1 MKINGIQ
8 QLGVGVEDVHEA
20 WKWYRKY
27 FSMDILMF
35 DEEAVAKLMLAHTE
49 GEPRARHA
57 ILALNMEGGGGFEI
71 WQHTDKKPSP
81 ITVPIVLGDLGIN
94 IGVLKTDN
102 IELAYKTYKDSG
114 LNLLGEIAK
123 TPSGE
128 KHFFLKDPYD
138 NLWEVKEHPVVFSKE
153 SSVNGGVFGTVIGV
167 KNIEDSLAIYRDILG
182 FDEIVY
188 DETGVFEDFS
198 GIPGG
203 NQEFRRVL
211 LRHSDVKNG
220 AFSTLFGKSEIE
232 LVQVLN
238 GSAKNIYEGRIWGD
252 PGFIHL
258 CYDINDMDALRER
271 AASFGFPF
279 TVDSARAMDTFDMG
293 DAAGNFAYIQ
303 APEGTL
309 IEFVET
315 HKIPLIKK
323 LGWYIDFRKRGNHP
337 LPNWILKLFRFKR
350 VK

>member
-20 WKWYRKY
+20 WKWYRKH

-81 ITVPIVLGDLGIN
+81 ITVPIVLGDFGIN

-232 LVQVLN
+232 LVQVLK

>member
-20 WKWYRKY
+20 WKWYRKH

-57 ILALNMEGGGGFEI
+57 ILVLNMEGGGGFEI

-81 ITVPIVLGDLGIN
+81 ITIPIVLGDLGIN

-102 IELAYKTYKDSG
+102 IEVAYERYNGSG
-114 LNLLGEIAK
+114 LNLLGEISES
-123 TPSGE
+123 PSGD

-138 NLWEVKEHPVVFSKE
+138 NVWEVKEHPVVFSKE

-167 KNIEDSLAIYRDILG
+167 KNIEDSLVVYRDILG
-182 FDEIVY
+182 FDEVVY
-188 DETGVFEDFS
+188 DDAGVFEDLS

-238 GSAKNIYEGRIWGD
+238 GSPKDIYEGRIWGD

-271 AASFGFPF
+271 AKSFGFPF

-315 HKIPLIKK
+315 HKIPLVKK

>member
-1 MKINGIQ
+1 
-8 QLGVGVEDVHEA
+8 
-20 WKWYRKY
+20 
-27 FSMDILMF
+27 
-35 DEEAVAKLMLAHTE
+35 
-49 GEPRARHA
+49 
-57 ILALNMEGGGGFEI
+57 
-71 WQHTDKKPSP
+71 
-81 ITVPIVLGDLGIN
+81 
-94 IGVLKTDN
+94 
-102 IELAYKTYKDSG
+102 
-114 LNLLGEIAK
+114 
-123 TPSGE
+123 
-128 KHFFLKDPYD
+128 
-138 NLWEVKEHPVVFSKE
+138 
-153 SSVNGGVFGTVIGV
+153 
-167 KNIEDSLAIYRDILG
+167 
-182 FDEIVY
+182 
-188 DETGVFEDFS
+188 
-198 GIPGG
+198 
-203 NQEFRRVL
+203 

-220 AFSTLFGKSEIE
+220 AFSSLFGKSEIE

>member
-20 WKWYRKY
+20 WKWYRKH
-27 FSMDILMF
+27 FAMDILMF

-102 IELAYKTYKDSG
+102 IEITYKTYKDAG
-114 LNLLGEIAK
+114 LNLLGKIAK
-123 TPSGE
+123 TPSAE

-153 SSVNGGVFGTVIGV
+153 SSVNGGVFGTLIGV
-167 KNIEDSLAIYRDILG
+167 KNIEESLAVYRDILG
-182 FDEIVY
+182 FDEMVY
-188 DETGVFEDFS
+188 DEAGIFEDFS